1 MVPTL
6 RCGFVLSNFAL
17 AIYLSFLPVPVL
29 PGKDRTVAALPRG
42 LRPRQPIAF
51 AGAHNRIRTDDLAL
65 TKGVLCQ
72 LSYVGVFPS
81 LPSRKDSDSIS
92 AHPNHRTFLLWCQ
105 GQDSNLRSPSGQ
117 RFYRP
122 SVLATHPPWQRSSL
136 VCGAAALAGRYLV

>member
-81 LPSRKDSDSIS
+81 AFLPG
-92 AHPNHRTFLLWCQ
+92 RTPTQSLRILIIGRFCSGARGRIRTCVARQ
-105 GQDSNLRSPSGQ
+105 GNDFTDR
-117 RFYRP
+117 RF
-122 SVLATHPPWQRSSL
+122 
-136 VCGAAALAGRYLV
+136 